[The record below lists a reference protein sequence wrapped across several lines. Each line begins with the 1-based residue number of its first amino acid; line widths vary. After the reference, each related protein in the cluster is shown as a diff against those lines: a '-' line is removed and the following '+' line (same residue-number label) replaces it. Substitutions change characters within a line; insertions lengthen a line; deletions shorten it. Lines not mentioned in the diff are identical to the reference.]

1 MMYKLYTNSKKKE
14 YEMALNNGTI
24 LIIDDNQGILD
35 SLEFSLQHEFEKIIT
50 TNTPTNIPKLM
61 VENSIDVY
69 LLDMNFTPG
78 VNDGREG
85 MMWLKLILESDPEAV
100 VIPITAYGDIE
111 LAVKAV
117 KQGATDFIVKPWDT
131 EKLIATL
138 KSAYKLRLSKL
149 EVKSLKQKQ
158 KQLST
163 DIEKHH
169 DSLIFSSEV
178 MCKVI
183 ATVEKVA
190 KTDVNILITG
200 ENGTGKELIAHEI
213 HKRSNRA
220 NEVMIGVDM
229 ASLSETLFESELF
242 GHVKG
247 AFTDAK
253 EDRPGRFETASGGTL
268 FLDEI
273 GNLSFSLQAKL
284 LAALQNRV
292 VFRIGSNKAIPVDIR
307 LICATNKDLTAMIEQ
322 NLFREDLLYR
332 INTIHIE
339 VPPLRARGEDIILLA
354 ETFLKKFARKYDK
367 PFLRITSKA
376 YDKLMEY
383 YWPGNVRELLHTIEK
398 VVILSEGDSLKPEDF
413 LFDLNSKAERERAAS
428 LKLEDVEKE
437 TIKKSLQKFQGN
449 LSQAARELGITRSTL
464 YSKIE
469 KYGL

>member
-1 MMYKLYTNSKKKE
+1 MSKKT
-14 YEMALNNGTI
+14 GTI
-24 LIIDDNQGILD
+24 LVVDDNQGILD
-35 SLEFSLQHEFEKIIT
+35 SLEFSLQHEFDSILT
-50 TNTPTNIPKLM
+50 TKNPASIPKLM
-61 VENSIDVY
+61 TENSIDVF
-69 LLDMNFTPG
+69 LLDMNFSPG

-85 MMWLKLILESDPEAV
+85 MMWLQLILESDPDAV

-138 KSAYKLRLSKL
+138 KSAYKLRQSKL
-149 EVKSLKQKQ
+149 EVKSLKEKQ

-169 DSLIFSSEV
+169 ESLIFSSDA
-178 MCKVI
+178 MCQVI
-183 ATVEKVA
+183 STVEKVA
-190 KTDVNILITG
+190 NTDANVLIMG

-220 NEVMIGVDM
+220 KEVMIGVDM
-229 ASLSETLFESELF
+229 ASLSESLFESELF
-242 GHVKG
+242 GHIKG

-253 EDRPGRFETASGGTL
+253 EDRPGRFENASKGTL

-292 VFRIGSNKAIPVDIR
+292 VYRIGSNKPIPIDIR
-307 LICATNKDLTAMIEQ
+307 LVCATNKNLTGMIEK

-332 INTIHIE
+332 INTIQIQ
-339 VPPLRARGEDIILLA
+339 VPPLRDRGEDIILLA
-354 ETFLKKFARKYDK
+354 ETFLKKYSRKYDK
-367 PFLRITSKA
+367 PFLKITSKA

-383 YWPGNVRELLHTIEK
+383 HWPGNVRELLHTIEK

-413 LFDLNSKAERERAAS
+413 LFDLESKAEREKRAS

-437 TIKKSLQKFQGN
+437 TIRKSLQKFQGN

-464 YSKIE
+464 YSKID

>member
-1 MMYKLYTNSKKKE
+1 MGKQ
-14 YEMALNNGTI
+14 NGTI
-24 LIIDDNQGILD
+24 LVVDDNQGILE
-35 SLEFSLQHEFEKIIT
+35 SLEFSLQHEFEKILT
-50 TNTPTNIPKLM
+50 TNSPTSIPKLM
-61 VENSIDVY
+61 VENSIDVF

-85 MMWLKLILESDPEAV
+85 MMWLQLILESDPDAV
-100 VIPITAYGDIE
+100 VIPMTAYGDIE

-117 KQGATDFIVKPWDT
+117 KKGATDFIVKPWDT
-131 EKLIATL
+131 DKLIATL
-138 KSAYKLRLSKL
+138 KSAYNLRQSKL

-158 KQLST
+158 KQLSN
-163 DIEKHH
+163 DIEKQHE
-169 DSLIFSSEV
+169 SLIFSSDI

-183 ATVEKVA
+183 STVEKVA
-190 KTDVNILITG
+190 KTDANVLIIG

-220 NEVMIGVDM
+220 KEVMIGVDM
-229 ASLSETLFESELF
+229 ASLSESLFESELF
-242 GHVKG
+242 GHIKG

-253 EDRPGRFETASGGTL
+253 EDRPGRFETASHGSL

-292 VFRIGSNKAIPVDIR
+292 VYRIGSNKPIPVDIR
-307 LICATNKDLTAMIEQ
+307 LICATNKNLNEMIEK

-332 INTIHIE
+332 INTIQIE
-339 VPPLRARGEDIILLA
+339 VPPLRDRGEDIILLA
-354 ETFLKKFARKYDK
+354 ETFLKKFAHKYNK

-376 YDKLMEY
+376 YDRLMEY
-383 YWPGNVRELLHTIEK
+383 QWPGNVRELLHTIEK
-398 VVILSEGDSLKPEDF
+398 VVILSENDSLKPEDF
-413 LFDLNSKAERERAAS
+413 FFDLDNKAEREMKAS
-428 LKLEDVEKE
+428 LKLEDVERE
-437 TIKKSLQKFQGN
+437 TIRKSLDKFQGN